1 VFDQNSRYAR
11 LENLEYEDPDGR
23 KIKYRERRCLPQG
36 RSLPLLQDVDLA
48 PSDRLDL
55 IAARILGDPLLFWR
69 ICDANNCMNP
79 FDLTGEDALKFRRRL
94 RAPSIDFEVGS

>member
-11 LENLEYEDPDGR
+11 LADLDYEDAEGR
-23 KIKYRERRCLPQG
+23 KIKYRERRFLPQG
-36 RSLPLLQDVDLA
+36 RALPLLQHVDLA
-48 PSDRLDL
+48 PGDRLDL

-79 FDLTGEDALKFRRRL
+79 FDLTDEDALKFRRRL
-94 RAPSIDFEVGS
+94 SVPSFEFEVGS